1 MSEPSLHDWDYER
14 WSYRQFRLAVEDE
27 RDYDSSPG
35 ELSADFYA
43 RRARESAADVAA
55 WKQRRTKSER

>member
-1 MSEPSLHDWDYER
+1 MGEPSLHDHDYEA

-27 RDYDSSPG
+27 RDVDSAPG
-35 ELSADFYA
+35 ESSADFYS

-55 WKQRRTKSER
+55 WKRREK

>member
-1 MSEPSLHDWDYER
+1 MGEPSLHDWDHER

>member
-1 MSEPSLHDWDYER
+1 MEPSLHDHDYEA

-27 RDYDSSPG
+27 RDYDSAPS
-35 ELSADFYA
+35 ETTAEFYA

-55 WKQRRTKSER
+55 RKQRRAT